1 MRSNQL
7 SYPAVPLVFRL
18 VVEVDGFEP
27 PLRGPESLVLPLH
40 HTSIYLRGHAPEP
53 PRYGLAIPRALP
65 AWPSLAAD
73 AAGRCPNPRR
83 YGLAIP
89 RALPAWPSLA
99 ADAAGLCAWRAI
111 GTAKVE
117 KEFGFAT
124 KSLFFFLPRF
134 YLTSWNGLVDGC
146 LFNCQE
152 RSQSMNQLPSFCFST
167 LWSAQW

>member
-40 HTSIYLRGHAPEP
+40 HTSIVTGALPQP

-73 AAGRCPNPRR
+73 AAGLCPNPLATALLFH
-83 YGLAIP
+83 GL
-89 RALPAWPSLA
+89 SLL
-99 ADAAGLCAWRAI
+99 GLR
-111 GTAKVE
+111 
-117 KEFGFAT
+117 
-124 KSLFFFLPRF
+124 
-134 YLTSWNGLVDGC
+134 
-146 LFNCQE
+146 
-152 RSQSMNQLPSFCFST
+152 
-167 LWSAQW
+167 